1 MPYLI
6 WLFLNMFPFL
16 IFGFYFQAI
25 IFRIFFSTNNI
36 CQTFKFNFKFKI
48 NQYEEHYN
56 PNNVSM
62 RQQQQNDK
70 TISTNQNNEVVFIP
84 DQTSVRKRTC

>member
-1 MPYLI
+1 
-6 WLFLNMFPFL
+6 
-16 IFGFYFQAI
+16 
-25 IFRIFFSTNNI
+25 
-36 CQTFKFNFKFKI
+36 
-48 NQYEEHYN
+48 
-56 PNNVSM
+56 M